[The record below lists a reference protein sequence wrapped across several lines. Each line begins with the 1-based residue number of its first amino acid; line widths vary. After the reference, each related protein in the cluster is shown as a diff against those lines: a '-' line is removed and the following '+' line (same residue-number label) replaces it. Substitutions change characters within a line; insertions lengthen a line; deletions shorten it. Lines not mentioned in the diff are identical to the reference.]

1 MILIEEEGIITEC
14 SLKTQEPDELL
25 NFNLETESV
34 LNKIVLQTELL
45 KDVLAELD
53 PSSDLIEVRK

>member
-1 MILIEEEGIITEC
+1 MLIEEEGIITEC

-25 NFNLETESV
+25 NFNLEEENV

-53 PSSDLIEVRK
+53 PSSELIEVIN